1 MFLLLTFNNCDI
13 NDVFKTLSKVCDGD
27 FRKVSLV
34 NIYLFKVNNR
44 NTRKRCEICS
54 KLKYL
59 SSISI
64 FDFEQVNDSLK

>member
-1 MFLLLTFNNCDI
+1 MFLLLTFNNYDI
-13 NDVFKTLSKVCDGD
+13 NDVFKTRSKVCDGD
-27 FRKVSLV
+27 SRKISLA

-64 FDFEQVNDSLK
+64 FGFEQVNDSLK